1 MSDGVHGMVICLER
15 DTDLY
20 MAQLMPL
27 SLASVKSRLVLP
39 FWYRLTWVVV
49 ENGPLNACV
58 YHMGTSVVCFIRD
71 THKCCLLFNF
81 SRFCEI
87 FAKHGQT
94 EIYGHQFSVHSVT
107 YQQTA
112 QFVHKFV
119 FVASTPS
126 L

>member
-1 MSDGVHGMVICLER
+1 MGCWHG
-15 DTDLY
+15 Y
-20 MAQLMPL
+20 L
-27 SLASVKSRLVLP
+27 SGARYRLVYGPADAAVSCFSKIQIGFAFLVQADMGSP
-39 FWYRLTWVVV
+39 GKRAIKRVCVCIIWVHRWYALYVT
-49 ENGPLNACV
+49 P
-58 YHMGTSVVCFIRD
+58 TSVVYSSTSVDF
-71 THKCCLLFNF
+71 
-81 SRFCEI
+81 EI